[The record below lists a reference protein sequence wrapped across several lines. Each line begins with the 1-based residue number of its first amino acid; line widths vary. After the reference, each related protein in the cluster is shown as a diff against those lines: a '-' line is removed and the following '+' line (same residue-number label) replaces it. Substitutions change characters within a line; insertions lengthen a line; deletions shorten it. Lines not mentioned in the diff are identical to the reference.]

1 MNPVDATNRGA
12 RESRYAVRK
21 QRKILI
27 TSSILL
33 VLAVGLGAG
42 SFATFNAQTN
52 NPGNVF
58 GHGTIVL
65 SNTKQGGTACLST
78 AGGNTN
84 TNVNTGCDQ
93 LLNLTVKKP
102 GDSGS
107 ANVTL
112 KNVGSLPATSFKVYS
127 PLCTNGDVVAET
139 YHGTGTP
146 CSVLQLT
153 VQQWSDAAFTV
164 PLTCLY
170 GAATG
175 NTCNYTDPTKTV
187 GAFATA
193 FPSSGAGLTI
203 GSGLAAGA
211 SAYFTIGVQSSATAD
226 NTFQGRQA
234 SLDFDWFI
242 AQ

>member
-1 MNPVDATNRGA
+1 
-12 RESRYAVRK
+12 
-21 QRKILI
+21 
-27 TSSILL
+27 
-33 VLAVGLGAG
+33 
-42 SFATFNAQTN
+42 
-52 NPGNVF
+52 
-58 GHGTIVL
+58 
-65 SNTKQGGTACLST
+65 
-78 AGGNTN
+78 
-84 TNVNTGCDQ
+84 
-93 LLNLTVKKP
+93 
-102 GDSGS
+102 
-107 ANVTL
+107 
-112 KNVGSLPATSFKVYS
+112 
-127 PLCTNGDVVAET
+127 
-139 YHGTGTP
+139 
-146 CSVLQLT
+146 LQLT
-153 VQQWSDAAFTV
+153 IQQWSDAAFSV

-234 SLDFDWFI
+234 ALDFDWFI